1 MSWRET
7 SSHQEKF
14 RYLRTPP
21 YSYRVT
27 EYNIL
32 NTKEFKEEF
41 WCRYQEAESPRMI
54 LEALVYDLDILGQSR
69 VIGVQINIKKQ
80 AERKGG
86 FTEGKNHRRKGHKKE
101 LYSVENKPNDETIIK
116 M

>member
-14 RYLRTPP
+14 RYLSTPP

-32 NTKEFKEEF
+32 NTKEFK
-41 WCRYQEAESPRMI
+41 
-54 LEALVYDLDILGQSR
+54 
-69 VIGVQINIKKQ
+69 
-80 AERKGG
+80 
-86 FTEGKNHRRKGHKKE
+86 GKR
-101 LYSVENKPNDETIIK
+101 STIITIK
-116 M
+116 